1 MNARDSLFP
10 LLAATALLAA
20 GCSTPS
26 LSLPYFGEPTG
37 QERDRRPANATEYRC
52 DGNRRFYVRSLDA
65 GALWLIAPDREI
77 RLEKL
82 ADGRWGVGRVVLEMS
97 GNDAQLA
104 DPPAQFTGC
113 KRAG

>member
-1 MNARDSLFP
+1 MSARHYP
-10 LLAATALLAA
+10 AVLLAVLHLA
-20 GCSTPS
+20 GCGTSS

-82 ADGRWGVGRVVLEMS
+82 AEGRWGVGRVVLEMS
-97 GNDAQLA
+97 GNDAQLT
-104 DPPAQFTGC
+104 DPPATFTGC